1 MVKTY
6 EKNSHGHRTEHFF
19 GSITYFQTERPF
31 GQTKELVLIDGQ
43 QRITTTML
51 FLCAVRDIAS
61 DETLKDFINNK
72 YLRNTN
78 AKDEDNEYKI
88 KLKQV
93 ETDWSVYVH
102 LILQNPLTEK
112 ERTTIIYKNYR
123 YFISRLTQFGQ
134 NEGDPT
140 RLIELG
146 LNKFSVISIELEPDR
161 NEWENPQEVFESMNS
176 LGKPLSLA
184 DLVRNYLLLGL
195 DGKSRK
201 HFTKSTGSI
210 LNKLYRARY
219 LIISGTLCS
228 GITKPLIKKQQKPTL
243 RNCTGYLRKFSS
255 VWKRKP

>member
-1 MVKTY
+1 
-6 EKNSHGHRTEHFF
+6 
-19 GSITYFQTERPF
+19 
-31 GQTKELVLIDGQ
+31 
-43 QRITTTML
+43 ML
-51 FLCAVRDIAS
+51 FLCAVRDIAAN
-61 DETLKDFINNK
+61 EALKDFINNK

-134 NEGDPT
+134 DEGDPT

-195 DGKSRK
+195 DGKK
-201 HFTKSTGSI
+201 QET
-210 LNKLYRARY
+210 LYKEY
-219 LIISGTLCS
+219 WLHIEQTLPGQVS
-228 GITKPLIKKQQKPTL
+228 NYIRDFMQWHYKTSYKKQQKPTI
-243 RNCTGYLRKFSS
+243 RNCTEYLRKSS
-255 VWKRKP
+255 AAWKRKP